1 MISHNAPIANTFG
14 IKAQAST
21 YLEYDSVEELREA
34 LLVCPRPLLPVGAG
48 SNLLLLNDFE
58 GTVIHSGIKS
68 VEVVA
73 QDGQSVE
80 VRVGAGL
87 CWDYFVALCVERG
100 WYGAE
105 NLSLIPGEVGSSAVQ
120 NIGAY
125 GAEAADLI
133 VSVEV
138 MNPETGEI
146 SVLEA
151 SECRFGYR
159 SSIFKSEPHIILYVH
174 YRLSLSPSFKLGYGA
189 LAVAAGVDPTL
200 ASVRA
205 AVIATREA
213 KLPDPAE
220 IGSAGSFFMNPV
232 VDVAKYE
239 SLAAQYPEMPHYP
252 APEGRVKLSAGWL
265 IDQCGW
271 KGRNLGPAGVWHKQA
286 LVLVNN
292 GGATAADI
300 LSLADAIIADVR
312 SRFGIELRPEV
323 IFVG

>member
-1 MISHNAPIANTFG
+1 M
-14 IKAQAST
+14 
-21 YLEYDSVEELREA
+21 
-34 LLVCPRPLLPVGAG
+34 
-48 SNLLLLNDFE
+48 
-58 GTVIHSGIKS
+58 
-68 VEVVA
+68 
-73 QDGQSVE
+73 
-80 VRVGAGL
+80 
-87 CWDYFVALCVERG
+87 
-100 WYGAE
+100 
-105 NLSLIPGEVGSSAVQ
+105 
-120 NIGAY
+120 
-125 GAEAADLI
+125 
-133 VSVEV
+133 
-138 MNPETGEI
+138 
-146 SVLEA
+146 
-151 SECRFGYR
+151 
-159 SSIFKSEPHIILYVH
+159 H

-189 LAVAAGVDPTL
+189 LAAAAGVAPTL